1 MRAVF
6 TQQSGLTLARMQALK
21 VRTARFEPVVF
32 VAGRG
37 FPREMGRLR
46 PMPVVK
52 GIGAPVPSVTQ
63 RVVKSG
69 AKHSF
74 RSRGSSGKI
83 SRSLTSKAGAPPVFS
98 TTMAK
103 VMQSLAST
111 LATSLLM
118 GWTARPAE
126 VIGVLKRGQ
135 LPGGRK
141 TTGPVTAGV
150 KTALGL
156 VASMMPLVTRS
167 DGSRTCT
174 WPRAIWQN
182 VAPKV
187 LV

>member
-1 MRAVF
+1 
-6 TQQSGLTLARMQALK
+6 
-21 VRTARFEPVVF
+21 
-32 VAGRG
+32 
-37 FPREMGRLR
+37 
-46 PMPVVK
+46 
-52 GIGAPVPSVTQ
+52 
-63 RVVKSG
+63 
-69 AKHSF
+69 
-74 RSRGSSGKI
+74 
-83 SRSLTSKAGAPPVFS
+83 
-98 TTMAK
+98 MAK

-118 GWTARPAE
+118 GWRARPAD

-150 KTALGL
+150 KTALGF

-167 DGSRTCT
+167 DGSRTWT

-187 LV
+187 LLSHSCASFVAKSPSAAGVLVTTRVKRIWMVCGVLPGLLKFG